1 MPDRDDLLV
10 GQIGNPIVH
19 KPTTPLEQ
27 VRTPIGCLDP
37 VLDDVRQGC
46 LDDLAGMIRL
56 FGRPVP
62 EARAK
67 PQLASIGAEMERLR
81 SSSYSFRGKAPV
93 TFRRIAVYGWI
104 TGILSGDGGQG
115 RESEFLSSNR
125 IVPVFEP
132 TTRSNLSRFRTIAE
146 NQVKFAIIVNSDN
159 GAPPPALPDT
169 IEMINGLESHAPG
182 MVLPAFEIR
191 AGRPIS
197 DVQDFAHKFASRQC
211 VIVHRNHTHS
221 TMALKKA
228 LAPFDR
234 DAVQIFLDGGVPFQV
249 VESLPA
255 AGKVLLRD
263 GFSRCARNSDY
274 PARSNFDDLLFN
286 YKDRGFH
293 GFSDFSIVGDL
304 YSPGGGPAIQVAIHL
319 TECLDDTTIVTNHF
333 VSRTPPQIR

>member
-1 MPDRDDLLV
+1 M
-10 GQIGNPIVH
+10 
-19 KPTTPLEQ
+19 
-27 VRTPIGCLDP
+27 
-37 VLDDVRQGC
+37 
-46 LDDLAGMIRL
+46 
-56 FGRPVP
+56 
-62 EARAK
+62 
-67 PQLASIGAEMERLR
+67 
-81 SSSYSFRGKAPV
+81 
-93 TFRRIAVYGWI
+93 
-104 TGILSGDGGQG
+104 
-115 RESEFLSSNR
+115 
-125 IVPVFEP
+125 
-132 TTRSNLSRFRTIAE
+132 
-146 NQVKFAIIVNSDN
+146 
-159 GAPPPALPDT
+159 
-169 IEMINGLESHAPG
+169 
-182 MVLPAFEIR
+182 LPAFEIR
-191 AGRPIS
+191 ASRPIS

-228 LAPFDR
+228 RAPFDR
-234 DAVQIFLDGGVPFQV
+234 DAVQIFLDGGVPLQV

-333 VSRTPPQIR
+333 VSRTPPQKGNDQAKYFGALDSLMFPTEEPLIADSDTQGVREYHTTNSPKHYPGLGKLKQWSMMHHMEIIDRKLEAMGTSNFV